1 MRPIKFTVRFWTSPV
16 ALQSPVI
23 AMRLLQVTSAAG
35 AALLMAALIA
45 LLLNAPLAQ
54 VWPYCVAFSGIA
66 ALAATAWK
74 ALSWTRAALLG
85 AAVSV
90 VCAIGVVAYAVSKI

>member
-1 MRPIKFTVRFWTSPV
+1 MFVVR
-16 ALQSPVI
+16 L
-23 AMRLLQVTSAAG
+23 RQVTSAAG

-54 VWPYCVAFSGIA
+54 RWPYCIAFSAIA
-66 ALAATAWK
+66 ALAAAAWK
-74 ALSWTRAALLG
+74 PMSWVRAALLG
-85 AAVSV
+85 AVVSV